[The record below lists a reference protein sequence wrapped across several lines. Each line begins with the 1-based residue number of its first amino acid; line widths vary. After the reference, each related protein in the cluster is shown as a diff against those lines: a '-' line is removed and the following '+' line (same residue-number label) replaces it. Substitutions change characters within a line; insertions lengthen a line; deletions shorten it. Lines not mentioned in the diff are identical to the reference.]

1 MIEEINMTAYK
12 KIKNTTLQGLEVVV
26 KKSGGGYD
34 HIWLPS
40 KKTVV
45 VDSGTIT
52 DLVRVA
58 EQRQM
63 LKITNA

>member
-1 MIEEINMTAYK
+1 MTAYK

-26 KKSGGGYD
+26 KRSTGGFD
-34 HIWLPS
+34 HLWIPS
-40 KKTVV
+40 KKSVV
-45 VDSGTIT
+45 VEANNLT

-63 LKITNA
+63 IKITNA

>member
-1 MIEEINMTAYK
+1 MISYK
-12 KIKNTTLQGLEVVV
+12 RIKNTTLQGLEIVVR
-26 KKSGGGYD
+26 KKGGGYD
-34 HIWLPS
+34 TLWLPS

-45 VDSGTIT
+45 VPDESIT

-58 EQRQM
+58 ERRQM

>member
-1 MIEEINMTAYK
+1 MTAYK
-12 KIKNTTLQGLEVVV
+12 KIKNTTLQGLEIVV
-26 KKSGGGYD
+26 KKPDGGWD
-34 HIWLPS
+34 HLWIPA

-45 VDSGTIT
+45 VPANTLT

-63 LKITNA
+63 VKITNA

>member
-1 MIEEINMTAYK
+1 MSTYK
-12 KIKNTTLQGLEVVV
+12 RVKNTTMQGLEVVL
-26 KKSGGGYD
+26 KKPDGSFD
-34 HIWLPS
+34 HLWVPS
-40 KKTVV
+40 KKSVV
-45 VDSGTIT
+45 VLATSLT

>member
-1 MIEEINMTAYK
+1 MTTYK

-26 KKSGGGYD
+26 KKPGGGYD
-34 HIWLPS
+34 HLWIPS
-40 KKTVV
+40 KKSVV
-45 VDSGTIT
+45 VEANSIT

-58 EQRQM
+58 QQRQM